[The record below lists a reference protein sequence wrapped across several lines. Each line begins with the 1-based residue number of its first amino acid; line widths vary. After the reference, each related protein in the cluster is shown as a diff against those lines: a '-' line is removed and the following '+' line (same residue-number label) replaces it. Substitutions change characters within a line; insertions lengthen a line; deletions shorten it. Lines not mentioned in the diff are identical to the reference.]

1 MVDKDVSPVRIF
13 ILVNLDEQKAFAE
26 NCSNKQVSVSQWRNQ
41 KRFLNSFNKYGN
53 ASERIILDDSLPQWT
68 QLS

>member
-26 NCSNKQVSVSQWRNQ
+26 NCSNKPVSVSQWRNQ